1 MGLCF
6 AKMAKSTW
14 QGMKVVMKEL
24 MKGTA
29 KETSKVRIHNDLANA
44 AFYFKNIIVDKQKN
58 GGEGITLD
66 CMACATMLAFTWEA
80 YLNFFGSEL
89 LRDSWN
95 EMEELEVK
103 ETQVLEKLSMK
114 PDWGKQPY
122 NSVRTLTKIRNW
134 LAHGK
139 PVEKEVTKQVIKGVE
154 KVTARKIDLSGD
166 WKRLCTPIIV
176 VRAHDDLD
184 ALFKELLQ
192 ASGIALIETLSQGD
206 GSISFMEV
214 ITVGKAESVAGKSK
228 WVAS

>member
-1 MGLCF
+1 
-6 AKMAKSTW
+6 
-14 QGMKVVMKEL
+14 MKQL
-24 MKGTA
+24 MRGTA

-44 AFYFKNIIVDKQKN
+44 AFYFKNNIVDKQTN
-58 GGEGITLD
+58 GGGGITLD

-89 LRDSWN
+89 LKDTWN
-95 EMEELEVK
+95 EMEKLEVK

-114 PDWGKQPY
+114 PDWGKPPY
-122 NSVRTLTKIRNW
+122 NSVRTLIKIRNW

-166 WKRLCTPIIV
+166 WKMLCTPTIV

-184 ALFKELLQ
+184 ALFKEMLQ
-192 ASGIALIETLSQGD
+192 ASGIASIETLSQGD
-206 GSISFMEV
+206 GSISFTEV
-214 ITVGKAESVAGKSK
+214 IPVGKAKSVAGKPK

>member
-1 MGLCF
+1 
-6 AKMAKSTW
+6 
-14 QGMKVVMKEL
+14 MKQL

-29 KETSKVRIHNDLANA
+29 TETSKVRIHNDLANA

-58 GGEGITLD
+58 GGQGITLD

-89 LRDSWN
+89 LKDTWV

-103 ETQVLEKLSMK
+103 ETQVLERLSIQA
-114 PDWGKQPY
+114 DWGKQPY

-139 PVEKEVTKQVIKGVE
+139 PVEKESTIQVIKGVE
-154 KVTARKIDLSGD
+154 KVVSRKIDLSGD
-166 WKRLCTPIIV
+166 WKKFCTPTIV

-184 ALFKELLQ
+184 IIFKEMLD
-192 ASGIALIETLSQGD
+192 ASGIAIIDTLSSGE
-206 GSISFMEV
+206 GSISFTEV
-214 ITVGKAESVAGKSK
+214 MTVGEEESVAGKFK
-228 WVAS
+228 WVKN

>member
-1 MGLCF
+1 
-6 AKMAKSTW
+6 
-14 QGMKVVMKEL
+14 MKQL

-29 KETSKVRIHNDLANA
+29 TETSKVRIHNDLANA

-58 GGEGITLD
+58 GGQGITLD

-89 LRDSWN
+89 LKDTWV

-103 ETQVLEKLSMK
+103 ETQVLERLSIQA
-114 PDWGKQPY
+114 DWGKQPY

-139 PVEKEVTKQVIKGVE
+139 PVEKESTIQVIKGVE
-154 KVTARKIDLSGD
+154 KVVSRKIDLSGD
-166 WKRLCTPIIV
+166 WKKFCTPTIV

-184 ALFKELLQ
+184 IIFKEMLD
-192 ASGIALIETLSQGD
+192 ASGIAIIDTLSSGE
-206 GSISFMEV
+206 GSISFTEV
-214 ITVGKAESVAGKSK
+214 MTVGEEESVAGKFK
-228 WVAS
+228 WVKH